1 MKKKVYSIFYVRG
14 KGLDEGFEVV
24 VEKFR
29 NSLCRMAIARY
40 SMIGRSGMPFFAKSR
55 KKVEAT
61 SLGVGI
67 ELVRYLNVSSSIK

>member
-40 SMIGRSGMPFFAKSR
+40 SMIGMPFFADFR

-67 ELVRYLNVSSSIK
+67 GLVRYLNVSSSIK